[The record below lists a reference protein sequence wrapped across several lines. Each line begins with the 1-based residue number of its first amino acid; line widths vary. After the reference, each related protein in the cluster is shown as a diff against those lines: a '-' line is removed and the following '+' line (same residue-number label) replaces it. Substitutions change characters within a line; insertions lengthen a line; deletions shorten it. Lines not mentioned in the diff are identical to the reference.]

1 MINRICLSAQ
11 PKAINKQRGLGSI
24 GWLFMLSA
32 GAFLLMCFFKLGP
45 AYLDDLTMVDALKT
59 LGERN
64 PNLQEMEKSS
74 IYSQLDKYLLLNNVR
89 DTTAA
94 KSFKITREQDKMLVD
109 NVYERRI
116 PFFAN
121 VEVILTFKH
130 QLDSSNPS
138 ACCKYLIDT
147 SKDED

>member
-1 MINRICLSAQ
+1 MTNRTCLSAQ
-11 PKAINKQRGLGSI
+11 PKTLHKQRGLGSI

-45 AYLDDLTMVDALKT
+45 AYLDDLTMVDALKS

-64 PNLQEMEKSS
+64 PNLQEMEKST
-74 IYSQLDKYLLLNNVR
+74 IYSQLDKYLVLNNVR
-89 DTTAA
+89 DTSA
-94 KSFKITREQDKMLVD
+94 KKAFKITREQGKILVD

-116 PFFAN
+116 PLFAN
-121 VEVILTFKH
+121 IEVVLTFKH

-138 ACCKYLIDT
+138 ACCEYLIDT
-147 SKDED
+147 RKDED

>member
-1 MINRICLSAQ
+1 MTNKMYVIAQ
-11 PKAINKQRGLGSI
+11 PKALNKQRGLGSI

-32 GAFLLMCFFKLGP
+32 GAFLLACFFKLGP

-64 PNLQEMEKSS
+64 PNLHEMEKST
-74 IYSQLDKYLLLNNVR
+74 IRSQLDKYLLLNNVR
-89 DTTAA
+89 DTNA
-94 KSFKITREQDKMLVD
+94 KKAFKITREQNRMLVD
-109 NVYERRI
+109 NVYEKRI

-121 VEVILTFKH
+121 IDVVLTFKH

-138 ACCKYLIDT
+138 ACCEYLIDT

>member
-1 MINRICLSAQ
+1 MTDRMTLSVQ
-11 PKAINKQRGLGSI
+11 PKTLNKQRGLGSI

-32 GAFLLMCFFKLGP
+32 VAFLLACFFKLGP

-64 PNLQEMEKSS
+64 PNLHEMEKDS
-74 IYSQLDKYLLLNNVR
+74 IRSQLNKYLLLNNVR
-89 DTTAA
+89 DTTAKEA
-94 KSFKITREQDKMLVD
+94 FKITREQDRMLVD
-109 NVYERRI
+109 NIYERRI

-121 VEVILTFKH
+121 IEVVLTFKH
-130 QLDSSNPS
+130 QLDSSNAS
-138 ACCKYLIDT
+138 ACCEYLIDT

>member
-1 MINRICLSAQ
+1 MCLSAL
-11 PKAINKQRGLGSI
+11 PKTLNKQRGLGSI

-32 GAFLLMCFFKLGP
+32 GAFLLACFFKLGP
-45 AYLDDLTMVDALKT
+45 VYLDDLTMIDALKT

-64 PNLQEMEKSS
+64 PNLHEMENGS
-74 IYSQLDKYLLLNNVR
+74 IRSQLDKYLVLNNVR

-94 KSFKITREQDKMLVD
+94 EAFQITREQNKMLVD
-109 NVYERRI
+109 NVYEKRI

-121 VEVILTFKH
+121 IDVVLTFKH

-138 ACCKYLIDT
+138 VCCEYLIDT